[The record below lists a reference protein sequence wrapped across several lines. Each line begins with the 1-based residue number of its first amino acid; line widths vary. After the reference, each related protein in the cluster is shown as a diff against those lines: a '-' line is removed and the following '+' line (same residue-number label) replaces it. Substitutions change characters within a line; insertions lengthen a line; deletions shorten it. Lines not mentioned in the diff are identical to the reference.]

1 MAQDQAPPVAIGTVG
16 LGGYGG
22 TICRLLE
29 QQSREPDP
37 PVRLAAVYE
46 LDVAAHAGR
55 LEELRSA
62 GVQVAG
68 SYEELLSAPVEAVW
82 LPLPIHLHRPFTEQ
96 ALAAG
101 KAVMCE
107 KPAAGSVDDLHAMMA
122 ARDRAGRPVAIG
134 FQHMYDPATHEVKRR
149 LLEGAIGRLRSATVV
164 VCWPRELAYFARND
178 WAGRFRRD
186 GVWVMDSPASNAMG
200 HYVNLPLFW
209 LGEAPAASAVPVAVE
224 AELYRV
230 NDIENYD
237 TCSLRVQMADGAE
250 LLVLLTHACGETID
264 PRITVTGEAGTLEAR
279 PAQVATFRDA
289 RGEVLEQ
296 VALAEEPRALMVQRF
311 AARVR
316 GALDDGAV
324 ATLEQSEAHLV
335 AVNGASE
342 ATPVRPV
349 PKNAIKVVRGRG
361 GEPTRAI
368 RGIEEAFEQC
378 AHRRQL
384 LSESGLVSWS
394 ASPGRRDLRGYR
406 HFAGPATQD

>member
-1 MAQDQAPPVAIGTVG
+1 MDQASPVAIGTVG
-16 LGGYGG
+16 LGGYAG
-22 TICRLLE
+22 TIARLLE

-37 PVRLAAVYE
+37 PVRLAAVFE
-46 LDVAAHAGR
+46 PDVDAHTGR
-55 LEELRSA
+55 LEELRLV
-62 GVQVAG
+62 GVQVVG
-68 SYEELLSAPVEAVW
+68 SYEELLAEPIEAVW

-107 KPAAGSVDDLHAMMA
+107 KPAAGSVDDLRAMMA
-122 ARDRAGRPVAIG
+122 ARNRAGRPVAIG

-149 LLEGAIGRLRSATVV
+149 LLAGAIGRARSATVV

-209 LGEAPAASAVPVAVE
+209 LGEDPAASAVPVAVE

-237 TCSLRVQMADGAE
+237 TCSLRVHMASGAE
-250 LLVLLTHACGETID
+250 LLVLLTHACSETID
-264 PRITVTGEAGTLEAR
+264 PRITVTGDAGTMEAR

-289 RGEVLEQ
+289 RGEVIEDL
-296 VALAEEPRALMVQRF
+296 ALAADPRVPMVRRF
-311 AARVR
+311 AGRVR
-316 GALDDGAV
+316 GVLDDGAV

-335 AVNGASE
+335 AINGASE
-342 ATPVRPV
+342 AAPVRPV
-349 PKNAIKVVRGRG
+349 PEDVVEVVPGRG

-368 RGIEEAFEQC
+368 RGIEAVFEQC
-378 AHRRQL
+378 AHHGRL
-384 LSESGLVSWS
+384 LSESGLVTWS
-394 ASPGRRDLRGYR
+394 VPPGRRDLRDYH
-406 HFAGPATQD
+406 HFAGPAIQD